1 MKPFAP
7 IVLVGAV
14 LAGLAG
20 APAQAQG
27 TRLINRTD
35 YAEQLR
41 GMWLGQCIANWT
53 GLRSEGKV
61 NDPPFPT
68 DADWGRDL
76 GGGPLQFVLDQD
88 PWLADDDTDVEY
100 VALHLLDTLN
110 ASELT
115 GEQLAAG
122 WLAHMDDAYLWVSNR
137 QALDLMRR
145 GVVPPATSLP
155 AANIYWLR
163 IDAQL
168 TTEFFGAMSPG
179 MVGEAMAM
187 ADIPILN
194 TARGHAAHA
203 AQTFM
208 LFYCLASQADR
219 DLPPA
224 EQTVWLVTEA
234 RRYLPDTSKAADIV
248 DFVLADYLA
257 NPDKNDWERTRD
269 LVYQRYQLNA
279 GSNGFKYRGWTESSV
294 NFASG
299 LIALLY
305 GGGDFLRTV
314 QIGTLTGWDSDN
326 GTATMGGLLGLL
338 LGHEGLVEQIR
349 LTYPGYTPADRYN
362 IERTRDNLPNHLDG
376 DPEAQDSF
384 TLMAERMVGVINR
397 RVAAAGGLIDPTKD
411 FWLIPPSHP
420 VATPR
425 LSPRHDLFLRSAN
438 CQVPRDGG
446 TVTAWSS
453 VTSAPPPGYGSGA
466 RVRFANGFEL
476 DDSGADVLSDA
487 GAQYYSTLGAG
498 QVPGDPIELRV
509 TYNRPVT
516 AASVVLIEGDHFDAG
531 EHPGGHFASTPTVEL
546 LIGGVWT
553 TPPGGFSH
561 IPAPDPTVPFEI
573 LGWTLAQPVQA
584 TGVRVLGTVGGSA
597 GFVTCAELDLLGPSE
612 IPSHPSFDVDAN
624 GTVGVDDIYRWHL
637 EPVDFLGDGDAGRD
651 DLRYLLAA
659 VRWRELEDMSF
670 WGGKP

>member
-376 DPEAQDSF
+376 DPRGAGLLHPDGRAHGRGHQPARRRRRRADRPHQGLLADPPLAPGRDPAAQP
-384 TLMAERMVGVINR
+384 APRPV
-397 RVAAAGGLIDPTKD
+397 
-411 FWLIPPSHP
+411 PPQRQLP
-420 VATPR
+420 GAPR
-425 LSPRHDLFLRSAN
+425 W
-438 CQVPRDGG
+438 RDGD
-446 TVTAWSS
+446 
-453 VTSAPPPGYGSGA
+453 
-466 RVRFANGFEL
+466 R
-476 DDSGADVLSDA
+476 
-487 GAQYYSTLGAG
+487 
-498 QVPGDPIELRV
+498 
-509 TYNRPVT
+509 
-516 AASVVLIEGDHFDAG
+516 VVLRHQR
-531 EHPGGHFASTPTVEL
+531 
-546 LIGGVWT
+546 
-553 TPPGGFSH
+553 
-561 IPAPDPTVPFEI
+561 PAAR
-573 LGWTLAQPVQA
+573 LW
-584 TGVRVLGTVGGSA
+584 
-597 GFVTCAELDLLGPSE
+597 
-612 IPSHPSFDVDAN
+612 
-624 GTVGVDDIYRWHL
+624 
-637 EPVDFLGDGDAGRD
+637 
-651 DLRYLLAA
+651 LRCPRPLCQRL
-659 VRWRELEDMSF
+659 
-670 WGGKP
+670 